1 MGKSMAMAF
10 IILQIA
16 FVIKV
21 TIKMAYEQERE
32 LYITAMVQSLTKV
45 NFWMEYLMELAI
57 LLIKME
63 KRHLLNGYKGLM
75 LNCFDKII

>member
-1 MGKSMAMAF
+1 MGKSMAMVF

-16 FVIKV
+16 FAIKV
-21 TIKMAYEQERE
+21 IIKMAYEQERE

-57 LLIKME
+57 L
-63 KRHLLNGYKGLM
+63 
-75 LNCFDKII
+75 

>member
-1 MGKSMAMAF
+1 MAF

>member
-1 MGKSMAMAF
+1 MVF

-16 FVIKV
+16 FAIKV
-21 TIKMAYEQERE
+21 IIKMAYEQERE

-75 LNCFDKII
+75 LNFYDKII